1 MGNQVVAEKV
11 SDERLK
17 ELEYEFLQERKIKL
31 VKLISVLSRFDRSNQ
46 YWYKLNQEQK
56 NYLIDNWS
64 RKVCKKETDF
74 CKGRKINIINN
85 WINNILNKKK
95 I

>member
-17 ELEYEFLQERKIKL
+17 ELEYEFLQQRKIKL
-31 VKLISVLSRFDRSNQ
+31 VKLISVLSRFDRSNE

-56 NYLIDNWS
+56 NYLIYNWS

-85 WINNILNKKK
+85 WINNMLN
-95 I
+95 

>member
-1 MGNQVVAEKV
+1 MGNQIVAENINQ
-11 SDERLK
+11 E
-17 ELEYEFLQERKIKL
+17 ELYNQYLQDKKIKL
-31 VKLISVLSRFDRSNQ
+31 IKLINVLSRFDRSNQ

-56 NYLIDNWS
+56 NYLIYNWT

-85 WINNILNKKK
+85 WINNFINEKKYDL
-95 I
+95 